1 LLRTGLLFRYSI
13 ATIAMISSGARAFFG
28 TLLVLTLAWA
38 VSARADGISVISAE
52 LQPTDEG
59 YVLDAAFDINF
70 SPTLE
75 DALNRGV
82 VMTFLLEFELTRSRW
97 YWLDEKIAQ
106 VENSWKFSYNALT
119 RQYRLSVGSLYQNFD
134 RFEDA
139 KRVLSRV
146 RSLSVADKGAL
157 KQGATYDAAVRL
169 RLDVTKLPKPFQI
182 NALASR
188 EWNLSSEWQKFHFTP

>member
-1 LLRTGLLFRYSI
+1 
-13 ATIAMISSGARAFFG
+13 MISRGARAFFG
-28 TLLVLTLAWA
+28 AVMVALALA
-38 VSARADGISVISAE
+38 CAASARADGISVISAE
-52 LQPTDEG
+52 LQPTEEG

-82 VMTFLLEFELTRSRW
+82 VMTFLLEFELTRPRW

-106 VENSWKFSYNALT
+106 VENSWKLSYNALT

-134 RFEDA
+134 RLEDA

-146 RSLSVADKGAL
+146 RNLSIADKSAL

-169 RLDVTKLPKPFQI
+169 QLDVTKLPKPFQI

-188 EWNLSSEWQKFHFTP
+188 EWNLSSEWQNFHFTP

>member
-1 LLRTGLLFRYSI
+1 MIGVGAGTVLR
-13 ATIAMISSGARAFFG
+13 MVVV
-28 TLLVLTLAWA
+28 VLSLALTA
-38 VSARADGISVISAE
+38 PAKAEGISIISAE
-52 LQPTDEG
+52 LGASDEG
-59 YVLDAAFDINF
+59 YSLDAAFDINF

-82 VMTFLLEFELTRSRW
+82 VMTFLLEFELARPRW

-106 VENSWKFSYNALT
+106 VENSWKLSYNALT

-134 RFEDA
+134 RLDDA

-146 RSLSVADKGAL
+146 RNLPVADKGAL
-157 KQGATYDAAVRL
+157 KKGATYDARVRL
-169 RLDVTKLPKPFQI
+169 QLDVSKLPKPFQI

-188 EWNLSSEWQKFHFTP
+188 EWNLSSEWQRFSFTP

>member
-1 LLRTGLLFRYSI
+1 
-13 ATIAMISSGARAFFG
+13 MISSGARAFFG
-28 TLLVLTLAWA
+28 AVMVLALACA

-82 VMTFLLEFELTRSRW
+82 VMTFLLEFELTRPRW
-97 YWLDEKIAQ
+97 YWLDKKIAQ
-106 VENSWKFSYNALT
+106 IENSWKLSYNALT

-134 RFEDA
+134 RLEDA

-146 RSLSVADKGAL
+146 RNLTVADKSAL
-157 KQGATYDAAVRL
+157 KMGTTYDAAVRL

-188 EWNLSSEWQKFHFTP
+188 EWNLSSEWQNFHFTP